1 MIDALL
7 NRSWAEVD
15 LDAIAANARAIRAH
29 VRRGADVMGVVKA
42 DAYGHGV
49 DEVVPVLLANGVSR
63 LAVSMLDEAVQLRNR
78 GVEAP
83 ILVLGYTD
91 PRRADEILRHR
102 VTQTVFSLDLARA
115 LSDAA
120 VRRDAEVRVHVKV
133 DTGMGRVGFLAG
145 FDAVKSVLAISALP
159 NVVVEGLYTHF
170 ATADEPDPAYALQ
183 QFERFMGIVAELGR
197 VGVHIPLQHACNS
210 AALARFPQMHLDC
223 VRPGLALYG
232 IAPKDCPGF
241 GPGGLPLVPA
251 MALKSNLILVK
262 DVEPG
267 TAVSYGRRFVTA
279 RPSRIGTIP
288 IGYADGYSRALG
300 GRADVLVGGRRAP
313 VVGRICMDSCMA
325 DLTDLPAAPAVGDEV
340 VLFGRQGSEE
350 ITADETADRMGT
362 ISYEVVCLAGKR
374 VPRAYFEGGRLKAVR
389 NQLL

>member
-1 MIDALL
+1 MLDTLL

-15 LDAIAANARAIRAH
+15 LDAIAANARAIRAL

-49 DEVVPVLLANGVSR
+49 DQVVPVLLANGVSR
-63 LAVSMLDEAVQLRNR
+63 LAVSMLDEAVQLRNQ
-78 GVEAP
+78 GIEAP

-91 PRRADEILRHR
+91 PRRAEEILRRR

-120 VRRDAEVRVHVKV
+120 VRLGTEVRVHVKV
-133 DTGMGRVGFLAG
+133 DTGMGRVGFQAG
-145 FDAVKSVLAISALP
+145 FDAVKSVVAIHALP
-159 NVVVEGLYTHF
+159 NVVVEGMYTHF
-170 ATADEPDPAYALQ
+170 ATADEPDPAFTLQ
-183 QFERFMGIVAELGR
+183 QFERFTGIASELGR
-197 VGVHIPLQHACNS
+197 IGVHVPILHACNS
-210 AALARFPQMHLDC
+210 AALARFPSMHLDV

-241 GPGGLPLVPA
+241 GPGGLGLRPA
-251 MALKSNLILVK
+251 LSLKSNLILVK
-262 DVEPG
+262 DIEPG
-267 TAVSYGRRFVTA
+267 ASVSYGRRFVAA

-288 IGYADGYSRALG
+288 IGYADGYSRSLG

-313 VVGRICMDSCMA
+313 IVGRICMDSCMA
-325 DLTDLPAAPAVGDEV
+325 DLTDLPGSAATGDEV
-340 VLFGRQGSEE
+340 VLVGRQGGEE
-350 ITADETADRMGT
+350 ITADEIADRMGT

-374 VPRAYFEGGRLKAVR
+374 VPRAYFEKGELRSIR
-389 NQLL
+389 NQLV